1 MGINQQKS
9 LSKTYTDLSDKD
21 TTMSVGYVTDNTL
34 YYQVT
39 LLKVWKPLFK
49 YLSFDSPTNCQDD
62 SIPLLNSNWNIN
74 GGMIWT
80 IKYERLETV
89 LSK

>member
-1 MGINQQKS
+1 MNCLQCIMGINQQKS

-21 TTMSVGYVTDNTL
+21 TTKSVGYVTDNTL

-62 SIPLLNSNWNIN
+62 SIPLLNSN
-74 GGMIWT
+74 
-80 IKYERLETV
+80 
-89 LSK
+89 